1 MADIR
6 NGRLRAEFAAEP
18 QAMPNP
24 PVESGTLFLPGRK
37 MQACATA
44 VMISVVPPDKA
55 VSGGEWGETPVY
67 ALGCRANFPTMA
79 SYHPD
84 ATAVMAGN
92 AKALVFRE
100 GDMPCNH
107 QVRPPITDFRYP
119 STQNASIFLLCYHG
133 LCILLVTACSLDS
146 LGLRISSTFGQEA
159 TISRRTTKSCVQ
171 WSTDLLFHSAFIV
184 FNRTVQG

>member
-1 MADIR
+1 
-6 NGRLRAEFAAEP
+6 
-18 QAMPNP
+18 MPNP

-44 VMISVVPPDKA
+44 GMISVVPPDKA

-184 FNRTVQG
+184 FNRTVQV